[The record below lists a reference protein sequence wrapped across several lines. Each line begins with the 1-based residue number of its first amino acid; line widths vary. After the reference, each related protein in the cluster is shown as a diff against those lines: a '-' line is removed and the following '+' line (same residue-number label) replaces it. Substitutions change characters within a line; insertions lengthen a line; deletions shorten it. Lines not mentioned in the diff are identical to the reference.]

1 MRKYDVLINIFDPK
15 LCYYGSS
22 DDRLYQRT
30 LAVGGRI
37 TVWLVSSLSR
47 LDLTKKEKMLLLV
60 FSEAN
65 ESKLVRL
72 ETSCTVILPP
82 TVSVLWVGEGRLSGL
97 WHFPHTYKMFIS

>member
-30 LAVGGRI
+30 LAVGGRM
-37 TVWLVSSLSR
+37 TLWLVSSLSR

-82 TVSVLWVGEGRLSGL
+82 TVSVLCLYHSVIPPLA
-97 WHFPHTYKMFIS
+97 HISI